1 MHLQQPPRRDEQ
13 DPEYPLNEKIKVLE
27 DKLKA
32 LPVDLES
39 REKVDHLNDLA
50 WELGLTDTKRAFSLS
65 KDALKLSRKID
76 YDIGL
81 AYGYRNL
88 GYCQLI
94 SSQLEEGLQNAQN
107 AMDRFKALNDKKGEA
122 TAMDTISLIFWRLG
136 HYDEALNC
144 SFMALDLNNEIKDK
158 RGQAWALQN
167 IGLIYLEVGDKK
179 LSLDFFDKSLKLFRK
194 IGYLVGEARVYTGLG
209 QVYQNSGELE
219 NALQFH
225 LKSLGISQTTQI
237 KIGIAT
243 TSIAIGTIYHKL
255 GQFEQAL
262 EYFNN
267 SLKQLE
273 QFENKEIKATTLL
286 CLGNLYADHQD
297 SSKAF
302 EYLDEALSL
311 IKQTKAKPT
320 AFKIHEAL
328 SHLYE
333 SRKNFKKAL
342 IHFKRYQKFKDSVY
356 NDDSKIKVKN
366 MQIRMHVEKSY
377 KEAEIQRIK
386 NIELAKSLEDLKQT
400 QARLIQSEGMA
411 ALGSLVAGIT
421 HDMNSPLAVIT
432 SNTDVID
439 RALTKIKRGFLAK
452 ENQPIKLNKNLMQTL
467 DIIKPNSES
476 ILQAGKRV
484 EKIVNNLKRFTH
496 SHEEEL
502 QITDLNYEL
511 ENTIALITPRLPENT
526 EIIKE
531 FGALPKIKVYH
542 QELNQVFMTLLVN
555 AAEAIRDKGTITIK
569 TSTENNHVTIFISDT
584 GKGIAKNKLAKIFE
598 VGFSQKES
606 RVQMNVGLASSYNI
620 IQRHEGEIQVKSEVG
635 KGTRYQIKLP
645 VNLSD

>member
-1 MHLQQPPRRDEQ
+1 M
-13 DPEYPLNEKIKVLE
+13 NEKIKTLE
-27 DKLKA
+27 DKFKA
-32 LPVDLES
+32 LSGNLES
-39 REKVDHLNDLA
+39 RKKVDLLNDLA
-50 WELGLTDTKRAFSLS
+50 WELGLTNTKRAFSLS

-94 SSQLEEGLQNAQN
+94 SSHLEEGLQNSQN
-107 AMDRFKALNDKKGEA
+107 AVDRFKTLNDKSGEA
-122 TAMDTISLIFWRLG
+122 TAMNTISLVFWRLG

-144 SFMALDLNNEIKDK
+144 SFMALDLSTEIKDK

-167 IGLIYLEVGDKK
+167 SGFIYLEVGDKK
-179 LSLDFFDKSLKLFRK
+179 LSIDFFDKSLKLFRE
-194 IGYLVGEARVYTGLG
+194 IGYLVGESRVYTGLG

-219 NALQFH
+219 KALQFH
-225 LKSLGISQTTQI
+225 LKSLGISQATKI
-237 KIGIAT
+237 IIGIAT

-255 GQFEQAL
+255 DQFEQAL
-262 EYFNN
+262 KYFNN

-273 QFENKEIKATTLL
+273 QLENKEIKAATLL
-286 CLGNLYADHQD
+286 SLGNLYEDHQN

-302 EYLDEALSL
+302 EYLNEALSL

-320 AFKIHEAL
+320 AFKIHEAF

-333 SRKNFKKAL
+333 SRGNFKKAL
-342 IHFKRYQKFKDSVY
+342 VHFKKYQKLKESVY
-356 NDDSKIKVKN
+356 NVDSKIKVKN
-366 MQIRMHVEKSY
+366 MQIRMHVEKSD
-377 KEAEIQRIK
+377 KEAEIQRLK
-386 NIELAKSLEDLKQT
+386 NNELAKSLEDLKQT

-421 HDMNSPLAVIT
+421 HEMNSPLAVIT
-432 SNTDVID
+432 SNIDVID
-439 RALTKIKRGFLAK
+439 RALTKIKQGFLTK
-452 ENQPIKLNKNLMQTL
+452 ENQPIRLNKNLMLAL
-467 DIIKPNSES
+467 DIIEPNSES

-484 EKIVNNLKRFTH
+484 EKIVSNLKRFTH

-502 QITDLNYEL
+502 QIKDLNYEL
-511 ENTIALITPRLPENT
+511 ENTIRLIAPQLPENT

-531 FGALPKIKVYH
+531 FGPIPKIKVYH

-555 AAEAIRDKGTITIK
+555 AAEAIKDKGTITIK
-569 TSTENNHVTIFISDT
+569 TSSENNQVTIFISDT
-584 GKGIAKNKLAKIFE
+584 GKGIAKNKLDKIFE
-598 VGFSQKES
+598 VGFSQKKT

-620 IQRHEGEIQVKSEVG
+620 IQRHKGEIQVRSEIG
-635 KGTRYQIKLP
+635 KGTKYLIKLP
-645 VNLSD
+645 ANLSK